1 MSTKVKS
8 EKMGFCFFFVLFFY
22 MSKKVCVFSSPRY
35 WHMLYYYCRL
45 PITVAISVPHSAI
58 QCNTLCLSAGFTRR
72 RVFITPRQNMT
83 FVAVLL
89 KTFAVRRSKNNSTT
103 VAVDISCQRETAVTF
118 SKTFYVPLTCLTP
131 PLDTCQRAE
140 KQTIVYHWEVHS
152 LVVCTD
158 LII

>member
-1 MSTKVKS
+1 MLPQKIIHVQPFLPRLITRLVKVVFIINNHFISSVCVYKS
-8 EKMGFCFFFVLFFY
+8 EEWEDGGFFLYIY

-83 FVAVLL
+83 FVVVLL
-89 KTFAVRRSKNNSTT
+89 KTFAVRSKTIIT
-103 VAVDISCQRETAVTF
+103 PLRPLTFPERETLLSPF
-118 SKTFYVPLTCLTP
+118 LRHFM
-131 PLDTCQRAE
+131 
-140 KQTIVYHWEVHS
+140 S
-152 LVVCTD
+152 L
-158 LII
+158 